1 MIVEPVTAAAPI
13 GADQEAPHSAQT
25 KRDHVPENQTTI
37 WRGQVT
43 EAESTVELHP
53 IG

>member
-13 GADQEAPHSAQT
+13 GADEEAPTQCRQRETA
-25 KRDHVPENQTTI
+25 VPENQTTI

-43 EAESTVELHP
+43 EAESTVELHT

>member
-1 MIVEPVTAAAPI
+1 MIVEPVTAAATT
-13 GADQEAPHSAQT
+13 GADQEAPTQLRQRETA
-25 KRDHVPENQTTI
+25 VPEKQTTT

-43 EAESTVELHP
+43 EAKSMVELHP